1 MGAILLYLREASD
14 LLMLVLD
21 LLRGLT
27 LRLTAMFKVLAFY
40 LDRDSR

>member
-1 MGAILLYLREASD
+1 MGEILLSLSETRD

-27 LRLTAMFKVLAFY
+27 LRLAARFIVLAFY
-40 LDRDSR
+40 LDRDSE